1 MNNFRRKIDIDKN
14 FLLCEEKKEIVKNIG
29 NKNLNEMFAHFR
41 ISETV
46 SHCQVVLCEED
57 LCIGLNTQV
66 DFLIETQTGT
76 VSLKKRVKR
85 VI

>member
-1 MNNFRRKIDIDKN
+1 MAR
-14 FLLCEEKKEIVKNIG
+14 EKKFQIE
-29 NKNLNEMFAHFR
+29 F
-41 ISETV
+41 